1 MELLEFATEM
11 FKEYAGRLYGYLDGL
26 TEDELNWRPNAE
38 TNSIAFIMWHTA
50 RVEDRWFQIFCQD
63 KPDLWTSGR
72 WFEKLA
78 MDENQSAVGL
88 PADDLASFPHLTMEN
103 LKSFFEAV
111 RAETRTYLSSIGPD
125 DLEASPGRSPF
136 GGSAANNR
144 FAQFT
149 IQRMFRQLIQEEI
162 QHLGQI
168 GMLRG
173 LQRGMDK

>member
-72 WFEKLA
+72 WSEKLG

-88 PADDLASFPHLTMEN
+88 TADDLAS
-103 LKSFFEAV
+103 
-111 RAETRTYLSSIGPD
+111 AEQAS
-125 DLEASPGRSPF
+125 LE
-136 GGSAANNR
+136 
-144 FAQFT
+144 
-149 IQRMFRQLIQEEI
+149 E
-162 QHLGQI
+162 
-168 GMLRG
+168 
-173 LQRGMDK
+173 